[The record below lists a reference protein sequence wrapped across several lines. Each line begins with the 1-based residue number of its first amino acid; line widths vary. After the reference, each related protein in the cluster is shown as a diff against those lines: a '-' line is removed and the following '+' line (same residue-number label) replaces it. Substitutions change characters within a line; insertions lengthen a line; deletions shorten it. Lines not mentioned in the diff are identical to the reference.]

1 MRTEY
6 VTSNV
11 KSVPSGV
18 LLQFTIEGIRYEQ
31 DITLAVDHVG
41 GSIDWRVVTQ
51 LLIQKG
57 FNTVMATNLSV
68 TFERQADIREST
80 ACAEYRHPFA
90 KFIGQNNIRRRK

>member
-31 DITLAVDHVG
+31 DITLAVDRVG

-80 ACAEYRHPFA
+80 AQLEYHHPFA

>member
-68 TFERQADIREST
+68 TFERHADLREH
-80 ACAEYRHPFA
+80 AVREEPMHPFA
-90 KFIGQNNIRRRK
+90 MFIGRNNIRRRK